1 MENFIKI
8 IAIAVAI
15 ITLNSCKEE
24 YSELIQKIETTQL
37 ELQKEDSTLT
47 TQRNEIAKLVYTNT
61 SSKSETFSN
70 EEMALTTLAS
80 QQNTLITRVEI
91 LMQKNKELIDKLN
104 GSSVNPEEIY
114 NEYKAHADELELM
127 KPEINT
133 AKESYELLL
142 KEVDDAFKNLGD
154 TTNVM

>member
-142 KEVDDAFKNLGD
+142 KKVDDAFKNLGD